1 MERVECGSVNLAHFI
16 WHGPDIVEFTKC
28 ELLASFQWSSSRYHS
43 YKMSTDNAVATGG
56 NTANGLG
63 NI

>member
-1 MERVECGSVNLAHFI
+1 MCKKYKKCAME
-16 WHGPDIVEFTKC
+16 HGFG
-28 ELLASFQWSSSRYHS
+28 ASRYHS